1 MYLAR
6 NHTSLS
12 LPAIGQAFDR
22 DHTTIMSAVQSIT
35 NDIKTDR
42 ELELNVK
49 MIEQKLFDNR

>member
-1 MYLAR
+1 
-6 NHTSLS
+6 
-12 LPAIGQAFDR
+12 
-22 DHTTIMSAVQSIT
+22 MSAVQSIT